1 MPSKQVLEQKKEEV
15 KGLKERFENSVVGVF
30 VDYRGIT
37 VEQDT
42 QLRKNLREAG
52 VTYSVIKNRMAKFA
66 IKEAG
71 LVELDETLAGP
82 TALATH
88 DTDLIAPAKII
99 AQFLKEN
106 EDVITVKA
114 GFLEGK
120 VVDSATISKLATLPS
135 KEELIAKALGS
146 LNSPIAGF
154 ANVLNANIT
163 GLVRALDAV
172 RAQKEAA

>member
-1 MPSKQVLEQKKEEV
+1 MPSKQALNQKKEEV
-15 KGLKERFENSVVGVF
+15 KGLKERFESSIVGVF
-30 VDYRGIT
+30 VDYRGIS

-42 QLRKNLREAG
+42 ELRKQLRESG
-52 VTYSVIKNRMAKFA
+52 TTYNVIKNRMAKFA
-66 IKEAG
+66 IKETELEG
-71 LVELDETLAGP
+71 LEEALTGP
-82 TALATH
+82 TSLATH
-88 DTDLIAPAKII
+88 ETDLIAPAKILAKFI
-99 AQFLKEN
+99 KDN
-106 EDVITVKA
+106 EDVISIKA

-120 VVDSATISKLATLPS
+120 VVDTATIAKLATLPS
-135 KEELIAKALGS
+135 KEELIAKVLGS